1 MTHKIAKYYH
11 PKYPISI
18 FDTPGIENT
27 NTIIYIKIAINQL
40 DNDIKQ
46 NKNNI
51 DQIIYYTKL
60 NQRSFLQL
68 EIEFIKDLLSKDKK
82 IIFVFNDFGASK
94 KNAYKL
100 ISYAKDS
107 LNLIMKYI
115 KLRNNQIMEILDN
128 IILLNQKQSIEE
140 DEDEENELIINQCY
154 GMDSLFIKI
163 YQIFLS
169 QKICITELD
178 KSRDIKKMMNFIKSY
193 KLL

>member
-27 NTIIYIKIAINQL
+27 NTIIYLKNAINQL

-51 DQIIYYTKL
+51 DLIIYYTKL

-82 IIFVFNDFGASK
+82 IIFVFNAFGASK
-94 KNAYKL
+94 KYAYKL

-107 LNLIMKYI
+107 LNQIMNDI
-115 KLRNNQIMEILDN
+115 KLRNNQILEILDN

-140 DEDEENELIINQCY
+140 DEEENKLIIKQCY

-178 KSRDIKKMMNFIKSY
+178 KSRDIKKMMN
-193 KLL
+193 

>member
-1 MTHKIAKYYH
+1 M
-11 PKYPISI
+11 
-18 FDTPGIENT
+18 
-27 NTIIYIKIAINQL
+27 
-40 DNDIKQ
+40 
-46 NKNNI
+46 
-51 DQIIYYTKL
+51 IIYYTKL

-82 IIFVFNDFGASK
+82 IIFVFNAFGASK
-94 KNAYKL
+94 KYAYKL

-107 LNLIMKYI
+107 LNLIMNDI
-115 KLRNNQIMEILDN
+115 KLRNNQILEILDN

-140 DEDEENELIINQCY
+140 DEDEENELIIKQCY

-169 QKICITELD
+169 QKICITELS

-193 KLL
+193 KLLEKKIYIRYKYQIKIKSI